1 MIAKIAKR
9 DHIEEKPH
17 TNSIQGPFAASLIK
31 GIEDKQKKK
40 KIRRIIRG
48 KRRNQWVFKEKR
60 KRLRK
65 SHKKVFIGQLPL

>member
-48 KRRNQWVFKEKR
+48 KKEEPMGFQGKEEE
-60 KRLRK
+60 